1 MMDSLNPIYV
11 KYNEELK
18 PLVSE
23 IEGRLE
29 TFEEP
34 LLERIMEQFDYV
46 ALFVDEKDEELKSM
60 YLLQAMTSLKLAVS
74 ASYQYLVYAL
84 LKKIS
89 LFKKRY
95 GGKEAIERLSD
106 GEYAGLFEKLEKN
119 IQKNVRKGCRVDDNE
134 ALPYYKE
141 AYEACVEQEQIV
153 ELMSVARVKK
163 QKLVYSIVAALMS
176 IAVSVGVGFWV
187 ERFLSCVQW

>member
-1 MMDSLNPIYV
+1 MDSLNPIYV

>member
-141 AYEACVEQEQIV
+141 AYEACAEQEQIV